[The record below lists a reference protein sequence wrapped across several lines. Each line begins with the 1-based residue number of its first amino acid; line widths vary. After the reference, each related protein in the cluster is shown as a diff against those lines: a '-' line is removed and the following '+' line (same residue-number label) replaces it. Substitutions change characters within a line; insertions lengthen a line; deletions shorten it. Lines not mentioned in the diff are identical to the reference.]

1 MAFPWL
7 QCTSPREGGVDR
19 HVKAATAELA
29 SRAGVL
35 YRLGFSKA
43 DAARRLSAGVAWE
56 YDIGGKQPRM
66 ARPDALSDAAIA
78 KIVSD
83 AFDRRPG

>member
-1 MAFPWL
+1 M
-7 QCTSPREGGVDR
+7 
-19 HVKAATAELA
+19 KAATAELA

-35 YRLGFSKA
+35 YRLVFSKA

-56 YDIGGKQPRM
+56 YDSGAKQPRVP
-66 ARPDALSDAAIA
+66 RPDALSDAAIA
-78 KIVSD
+78 KIVSE

>member
-7 QCTSPREGGVDR
+7 QCTPPREDGVDR
-19 HVKAATAELA
+19 HVKAAVAELT

-43 DAARRLSAGVAWE
+43 DAAQRLSSGVAWE
-56 YDIGGKQPRM
+56 YDTGGKQPRM
-66 ARPDALSDAAIA
+66 HRPDALSDAAIA